1 MIGFGVG
8 SAALALAAL
17 WLTRKGRVTD
27 KRWFG
32 VLGIAAIA
40 TPFLASSFGWIFTE
54 MGRQPWVVAPNPNPS
69 GVDGVWL
76 LTARGVSTVPG
87 AASIA
92 ISLIAFTLL
101 YGVLAVLWFRL
112 MHRYT
117 IEGVAPSE
125 KDPSPEARTDDDADA
140 PLSFAY

>member
-1 MIGFGVG
+1 V
-8 SAALALAAL
+8 
-17 WLTRKGRVTD
+17 
-27 KRWFG
+27 
-32 VLGIAAIA
+32 
-40 TPFLASSFGWIFTE
+40 FTE

-76 LTARGVSTVPG
+76 ITARGVSTVPG
-87 AASIA
+87 AGGILT
-92 ISLIAFTLL
+92 SLIAFTLL
-101 YGVLAVLWFRL
+101 YGVLAVLWYRL

-125 KDPSPEARTDDDADA
+125 KDHSPEARPDDADADA